1 MAKILILDDEPD
13 GASVLKTIIEKY
25 CPHMEVVDTCTHPKT
40 ALQSVQQHKPDI
52 LLVDIEMPYMSG
64 IEFVKCLPNREN
76 YIVIFVTAYDNH
88 AIEAIKLN
96 SFDYILKPVQK
107 EEMIASLNKAFEQ
120 LKTKNS
126 DPQQANTKLGIPTA
140 EGIHFIQ
147 TSKILYLQSEGNYTI
162 VQLLNRER
170 IVSTKG
176 LKEFESILPK
186 NFFLRIH
193 QSFIVNFEHV
203 IQFLR
208 NDGGYLLLTENV
220 SIPISRR
227 KKDEFFEF
235 IKQNQIGI
243 R

>member
-13 GASVLKTIIEKY
+13 GANVLKTIIERY
-25 CPHMEVVDTCTHPKT
+25 CPHMEVVETCTHPKT
-40 ALQSVQQHKPDI
+40 ALQQVQQHKPDI
-52 LLVDIEMPYMSG
+52 LLIDIEMPYMNG
-64 IEFVKCLPNREN
+64 IEFVRFLPNRDN
-76 YIVIFVTAYDNH
+76 YIIIFVTAYDNH

-107 EEMIASLNKAFEQ
+107 DEMIASLNKAFEH
-120 LKTKNS
+120 LKVASS
-126 DPQQANTKLGIPTA
+126 DPPPNNRRFGIPTSD
-140 EGIHFIQ
+140 GIHFIQ

-170 IVSTKG
+170 IISTKG
-176 LKEFESILPK
+176 LKEFEAILPK

-203 IQFLR
+203 VQFLR

-220 SIPISRR
+220 NIPISRR